1 MERRK
6 RRRAAGRGGDRG
18 PAQGWWLGAREV
30 MPAQPVSP
38 TWGLGA
44 PVGESCSLT
53 QRLRGETLGKSKC
66 GSTVKLTESGQD
78 CRVPGTAVSLPETW
92 QGLLSEAREKQVW
105 ERAPRVCQG
114 GSERGLRR
122 WQRAGRGGCPCRPVR
137 RLVCWFFC
145 LLPAVL
151 WEERNEAG

>member
-1 MERRK
+1 MARRK

-30 MPAQPVSP
+30 MPARPVLKMERRKRRRAAGRGGDRGPARGWWLGAREVMPAQPVSP
-38 TWGLGA
+38 TSW
-44 PVGESCSLT
+44 E
-53 QRLRGETLGKSKC
+53 
-66 GSTVKLTESGQD
+66 
-78 CRVPGTAVSLPETW
+78 
-92 QGLLSEAREKQVW
+92 GLLSEAREKQVW